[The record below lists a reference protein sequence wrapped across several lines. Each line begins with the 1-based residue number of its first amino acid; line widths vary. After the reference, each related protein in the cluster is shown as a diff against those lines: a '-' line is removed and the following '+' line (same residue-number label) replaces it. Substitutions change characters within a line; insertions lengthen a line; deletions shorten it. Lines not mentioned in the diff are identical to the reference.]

1 MPRIVCRS
9 FPWVATILL
18 AQESPAPIMSGNGR
32 RGRLPARSGRL
43 PLLPF
48 QAPIS
53 RGHGKPPG
61 PTYRLNPSR
70 HGMTPRFQATGRT
83 GTRRSVESPPA
94 PTLPIESETQTRTS
108 PSGVPSAK
116 GTAILPLSTRES
128 EMQFERGGDHVATPR
143 RSTPINLGAN
153 PHDPGGFHPWASARR

>member
-1 MPRIVCRS
+1 MSVVSVGCND
-9 FPWVATILL
+9 
-18 AQESPAPIMSGNGR
+18 SPCAGIARPYHVREWPPGPPPGPFRPPSAPPI
-32 RGRLPARSGRL
+32 
-43 PLLPF
+43 

-53 RGHGKPPG
+53 RGHGKPPA